1 MQAVLKTV
9 AVQLWPH
16 CSTPP
21 HPSMGTF
28 RRTVHPPQVAV
39 VVLDPVVVDA
49 VVLELCVADVRV
61 SFAEQ

>member
-1 MQAVLKTV
+1 
-9 AVQLWPH
+9 
-16 CSTPP
+16 
-21 HPSMGTF
+21 MGTF